1 MRFTRACWSEEDL
14 TWTFVWTT
22 AWQANECS
30 FECRGLSMTK
40 AIFMLED
47 TTATNV
53 LFAPERTCILLFWLY
68 RHTFWR
74 ISTRILDGTMYTVFC
89 IWIIAYVLLCLVL
102 STRLYKLGHIDRRP
116 RSSLILSLMPLL
128 QNVWA
133 RISIFQTWYFSGWC
147 QITVHTVYYWQRPR
161 VFLEQ
166 IPALRLWVNN
176 LLMLM
181 SQELQELG
189 QSACG

>member
-1 MRFTRACWSEEDL
+1 MASKWMFIWMQRLIHDQSYIYAWGHYSYKCFVCSWVNMYFVVL
-14 TWTFVWTT
+14 TLPPHILKNQHKNPRWHHVY
-22 AWQANECS
+22 S
-30 FECRGLSMTK
+30 F
-40 AIFMLED
+40 
-47 TTATNV
+47 
-53 LFAPERTCILLFWLY
+53 LY
-68 RHTFWR
+68 
-74 ISTRILDGTMYTVFC
+74 
-89 IWIIAYVLLCLVL
+89 WIIAYVLLCLVL
-102 STRLYKLGHIDRRP
+102 LTRLYKLGHIDRRP